1 MGGVVMIN
9 MVKIL
14 KELVDELNVEGVIVD
29 EKYNE
34 VIIDD
39 LVFDVEDAKI
49 TKEGVELWDEEF
61 KINAYIFPNGEVRYD
76 DINL

>member
-1 MGGVVMIN
+1 MIN
-9 MVKIL
+9 MVKII
-14 KELVDELNVEGVIVD
+14 KELVDELNVEGVVVD

>member
-1 MGGVVMIN
+1 MIN
-9 MVKIL
+9 MVKII
-14 KELVDELNVEGVIVD
+14 KELVDELNVEGIVVD

>member
-1 MGGVVMIN
+1 MIN
-9 MVKIL
+9 MVKII
-14 KELVDELNVEGVIVD
+14 KELVDELNVEGVVVD

-34 VIIDD
+34 VIIDS

-61 KINAYIFPNGEVRYD
+61 KINAYIFPNGEVKYG
-76 DINL
+76 DINFIN

>member
-1 MGGVVMIN
+1 MIN
-9 MVKIL
+9 MVKII

>member
-1 MGGVVMIN
+1 MIN
-9 MVKIL
+9 MVKVI
-14 KELVDELNVEGVIVD
+14 KELVDELNVEGVVVD

-34 VIIDD
+34 VIIDN

>member
-1 MGGVVMIN
+1 MIN
-9 MVKIL
+9 MVKII
-14 KELVDELNVEGVIVD
+14 KELVDELNVEGVVVD

-34 VIIDD
+34 VIIDN

>member
-1 MGGVVMIN
+1 MIN
-9 MVKIL
+9 MVKII
-14 KELVDELNVEGVIVD
+14 KELVDELNVEGVVVD

-34 VIIDD
+34 VIIDN

-61 KINAYIFPNGEVRYD
+61 KINAYIFPDGEVGYD

>member
-1 MGGVVMIN
+1 MIN
-9 MVKIL
+9 MVKII
-14 KELVDELNVEGVIVD
+14 KELVDELNVKGVVVD

-34 VIIDD
+34 VIIDN

>member
-9 MVKIL
+9 MVKII

>member
-1 MGGVVMIN
+1 MIN
-9 MVKIL
+9 MVKII
-14 KELVDELNVEGVIVD
+14 KELVDELNVEGVVVD

-34 VIIDD
+34 VIIDS